1 MASAAR
7 EPRYRGGSTVYG
19 NLAYDLDREVLR
31 RELDH
36 AGEARRETEKT
47 APKVRSLT
55 RVQVRARE
63 HVSLLTV
70 GGLLAVAGLA
80 VLLLVSYVQLTVL
93 GSSVVEL
100 KSELSNLESQNV
112 LLTTQYQ
119 ELYDLA
125 AVKAAAEQAGM
136 TKPSGSQIFYLDLAE
151 GDSAVAYQQTE
162 PGVLDKLLDSLNH
175 GIYAAVEYFN

>member
-1 MASAAR
+1 MASTAR
-7 EPRYRGGSTVYG
+7 QSRYSGSGTVYG

-36 AGEARRETEKT
+36 AGEARREKTQT
-47 APKVRSLT
+47 APRVRSLT
-55 RVQVRARE
+55 HVQLRPRE
-63 HVSLLTV
+63 QVSVLTV
-70 GGLLAVAGLA
+70 AGFLAAACLA
-80 VLLLVSYVQLTVL
+80 VLLIVSYVKLTVI

-100 KSELSNLESQNV
+100 QSELSALESQNV

-125 AVKAAAEQAGM
+125 AVKAAAEEAGM
-136 TKPSGSQIFYLDLAE
+136 VKPSGSQVFYLDLSE
-151 GDSAVAYQQTE
+151 GDSAVACQQAE

-175 GIYAAVEYFN
+175 GIYAAVEYFS

>member
-7 EPRYRGGSTVYG
+7 DPRYHGGTVYG

-36 AGEARRETEKT
+36 AGEARRESAK
-47 APKVRSLT
+47 PQVRSIA
-55 RVQVRARE
+55 RVQVRPRE

-70 GGLLAVAGLA
+70 AGLAAAAVLA
-80 VLLLVSYVQLTVL
+80 VLLLLSYVELTVI
-93 GSSVVEL
+93 GTSVAEL
-100 KSELSNLESQNV
+100 QSELSTLESQNV

-125 AVKAAAEQAGM
+125 AVKAAAEEAGM
-136 TKPSGSQIFYLDLAE
+136 TKPSNSQVYYLDLAE
-151 GDSAVAYQQTE
+151 GDSAVVIRQQE
-162 PGVLDKLLDSLNH
+162 PGVLDKLLASLSH
-175 GIYAAVEYFN
+175 GVYAAVEYFS